1 MPAMPNDKTAS
12 STMDQS
18 SYSHVEAGWGVN
30 IGKKKR
36 RRELAER
43 ARGAEH
49 SRDYDSIR
57 E

>member
-1 MPAMPNDKTAS
+1 
-12 STMDQS
+12 MDQS

-36 RRELAER
+36 RRELAEH
-43 ARGAEH
+43 ARSAEY
-49 SRDYDSIR
+49 SRDYDMVIR